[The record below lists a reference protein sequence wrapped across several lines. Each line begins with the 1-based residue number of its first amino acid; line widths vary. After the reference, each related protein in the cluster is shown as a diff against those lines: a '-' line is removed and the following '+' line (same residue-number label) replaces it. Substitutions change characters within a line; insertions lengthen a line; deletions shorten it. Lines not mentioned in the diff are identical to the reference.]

1 MLYFA
6 RHGTGLPPLVFVH
19 GYTCDH
25 ADWRFQLADLAK
37 DHTVV
42 ACDLR
47 GHGQT
52 PGRPADCSVET
63 YGADVVE
70 LLAAL
75 ELKEVILVG
84 HSLGCRVVLEAAQR
98 QLARLAGVVLIE
110 GFWPNLESPK
120 HLERTMHDKI
130 SAMGFAGFIT
140 ERFTAM
146 FPFPNVY
153 AEPILARARRMPPEI
168 GANVLARAFW
178 WDGLKLDPALAGLK
192 LPALVIQS
200 AFGASR
206 LVHETESLDRMR
218 RLKPDAQI
226 EVVPGVGHFTQLE
239 APETVGQL
247 IRAFVAR
254 LR

>member
-1 MLYFA
+1 MYFA

-25 ADWRFQLADLAK
+25 ADWRFQLVDLAK

-52 PGRPADCSVET
+52 PAQLADCSVET

-70 LLAAL
+70 MLAAL
-75 ELKEVILVG
+75 ELNEVILVG
-84 HSLGCRVVLEAAQR
+84 HSLGCRVVLEAARR
-98 QLARLAGVVLIE
+98 QSSRLAGLVLIE
-110 GFWPNLESPK
+110 GFWPNLESPA
-120 HLERTMHDKI
+120 HLEQTMHDKI

-140 ERFTAM
+140 ERFAAM
-146 FPFPNVY
+146 FPFPSVY

-178 WDGLKLDPALAGLK
+178 WDGRKLDPALAGLK

-200 AFGASR
+200 AFGEAR
-206 LVHETESLDRMR
+206 LAHETESLDRMR

-226 EVVPGVGHFTQLE
+226 AVLPHAGHFTQLE
-239 APETVGQL
+239 APDAVNRL
-247 IRAFVAR
+247 IRSFVAR
-254 LR
+254 LK